1 MSNTA
6 NTSEEPTSRTQA
18 QVGQLFL
25 CRGCCCGRTDR
36 GFPEVPVE
44 RIKAIWK
51 SEKLNRSVQLTISGC
66 LGPCD
71 VPNVVL
77 VMTASGMDWF
87 ATLSGDSVYDMLVEW
102 ARACNATESLLPL
115 PPELDA
121 YRLERFKNRSVA
133 PNRSVE
139 PTSSGGCD
147 VEGDER

>member
-1 MSNTA
+1 MNDESILA
-6 NTSEEPTSRTQA
+6 EALSSRTQS

-25 CRGCCCGRTDR
+25 CRGCCCGQTLR

-51 SEKLNRSVQLTISGC
+51 AEKLNRSIQLTISGC

-77 VMTASGMDWF
+77 VRTPTGPTWLAN
-87 ATLSGDSVYDMLVEW
+87 LSGDAVYDLLVEW
-102 ARACNATESLLPL
+102 ARACHSSKTLLSL

-121 YRLERFKNRSVA
+121 YRLERFKTMSQELLGA
-133 PNRSVE
+133 E
-139 PTSSGGCD
+139 Q
-147 VEGDER
+147 